1 MNPIA
6 KIKNLIGLSTI
17 PTQSQ
22 SSKLTLQD
30 NNMSVGELAAALN
43 VLANEYKIS
52 LPTLLRKLDRL
63 SGDLNALDNSM
74 LQNDDK
80 AEWSVE

>member
-1 MNPIA
+1 MNSIV
-6 KIKNLIGLSTI
+6 KNLIGLSNVS
-17 PTQSQ
+17 TQSQ

-30 NNMSVGELAAALN
+30 TNMSVGELAAALN